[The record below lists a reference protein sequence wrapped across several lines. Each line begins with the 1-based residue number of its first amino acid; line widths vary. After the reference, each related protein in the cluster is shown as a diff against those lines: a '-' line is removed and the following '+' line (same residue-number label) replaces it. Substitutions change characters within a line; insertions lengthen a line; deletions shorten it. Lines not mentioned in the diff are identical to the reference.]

1 MNEKD
6 EEIVLNL
13 IKIRA
18 INVVVLTH
26 KLAMQ
31 HRIKGNNIVI
41 MDC

>member
-6 EEIVLNL
+6 EEIVVNL

-18 INVVVLTH
+18 INVVVMTH

-31 HRIKGNNIVI
+31 YNFKAKNIVI
-41 MDC
+41 LDC